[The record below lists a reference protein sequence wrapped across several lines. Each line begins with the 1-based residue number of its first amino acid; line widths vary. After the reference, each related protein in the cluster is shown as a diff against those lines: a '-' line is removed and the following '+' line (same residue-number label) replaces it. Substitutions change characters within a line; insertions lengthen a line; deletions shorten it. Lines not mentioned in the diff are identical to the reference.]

1 MLSGG
6 EWKSRAFKV
15 SEPEDT
21 WRYYDEKI
29 SNLPAEAVRRE
40 DRKLVEDGYF
50 PNESEVFR
58 DFTRKYL
65 NDYLEDIREEVG
77 AAGVR
82 KE

>member
-1 MLSGG
+1 MMKKYQIYLP
-6 EWKSRAFKV
+6 R
-15 SEPEDT
+15 
-21 WRYYDEKI
+21 RYGEKI
-29 SNLPAEAVRRE
+29 E
-40 DRKLVEDGYF
+40 KLVEDGYF